1 MDFELGNAV
10 VAGLAATAV
19 MTAMLYMG
27 FAMGMKMDMPMM
39 LGTMFLP
46 KGPAA
51 WLLGLMMHFA
61 MGVAFLI
68 VYAALFDAFGLEDG
82 LAGWGALFGL
92 VHGVIAGMAMGMM
105 GMMHPRMAR
114 AAAGGGGGSIPDP
127 GLFAV
132 HVAAMA
138 PMAVLVMHVIY
149 GAVGGAI
156 YAV

>member
-10 VAGLAATAV
+10 AAGLAATAV

-27 FAMGMKMDMPMM
+27 FAMGMRMDMPMM
-39 LGTMFLP
+39 LGTMLLR

-68 VYAALFDAFGLEDG
+68 AYAALFDALALEDG

-92 VHGVIAGMAMGMM
+92 VHGVVAGTAMGMM
-105 GMMHPRMAR
+105 GVLHPRMAR
-114 AAAGGGGGSIPDP
+114 VTAGADGGSIPDP

-132 HVAAMA
+132 RVAAMA
-138 PMAVLVMHVIY
+138 PMAVLAMHAVY
-149 GAVGGAI
+149 GVVGGAI

>member
-1 MDFELGNAV
+1 
-10 VAGLAATAV
+10 
-19 MTAMLYMG
+19 
-27 FAMGMKMDMPMM
+27 M

-68 VYAALFDAFGLEDG
+68 VYAVLFDAFGLEDG

-92 VHGVIAGMAMGMM
+92 VHGVVAGTFMGMI
-105 GMMHPRMAR
+105 GMMHPRVAR
-114 AAAGGGGGSIPDP
+114 AAVGDGGDSIPDP

-132 HVAAMA
+132 RVAAMA

-156 YAV
+156 YAA